1 VTGPRGDLLVEPEE
15 PGKPPTPT
23 HRGGS
28 RLLGNR
34 GFLISTASTIVFF
47 GVLIG
52 VFLLAPGS
60 KAVRETF
67 FNLDAMKASFF
78 GDPSNGVPAV
88 WKAFFVNVAAFSIA
102 EVLILIFALVLALI
116 RLTPGPVMFPLR
128 IVAIA
133 YVDFFRGVPLL
144 LLFFLFDFGFPA
156 LEIRGL
162 SDQSAFVYGL
172 AALVVSYSA
181 YVSEVYRAGIESVH
195 PSQAAAARSLGLS
208 RWKAMRFV
216 VLPQAIRRI
225 IPPLLNDFVSLQK
238 DTALLAVI
246 GVGEAV
252 RAANIYSLT
261 TFNFSSL
268 ILVAFMFVLLTIPLA
283 RFTDHLIDRD
293 RRRRAAMGA
302 V

>member
-1 VTGPRGDLLVEPEE
+1 VTGPRGDLLIEPEGPGE
-15 PGKPPTPT
+15 PPAPT

-47 GVLIG
+47 GLLIAI
-52 VFLLAPGS
+52 FLIAPGS

-67 FNLDAMKASFF
+67 FNLHAMKTSFF
-78 GDPSNGVPAV
+78 GDPSEGIPAV
-88 WKAFFVNVAAFSIA
+88 SKAFFVNIAAFMIA
-102 EVLILIFALVLALI
+102 EVLILIFALILALI
-116 RLTPGPVMFPLR
+116 RQSPGPVMFPIR

-144 LLFFLFDFGFPA
+144 LLFYLFDFGFPA
-156 LEIRGL
+156 LQIKGL
-162 SDQSAFVYGL
+162 SDQSPFAYGL

-181 YVSEVYRAGIESVH
+181 YVSEVYRAGIQSVH
-195 PSQAAAARSLGLS
+195 PSQVAAARSLGLS
-208 RWKAMRFV
+208 RWKALRFV
-216 VLPQAIRRI
+216 VLPQAIRRV

-238 DTALLAVI
+238 DTALLATI

-252 RAANIYSLT
+252 RAANIYSSI
-261 TFNFSSL
+261 TFNFSSFV
-268 ILVAFMFVLLTIPLA
+268 LVAFMFVLLTIPLA

-293 RRRRAAMGA
+293 RRRRAGTGA

>member
-1 VTGPRGDLLVEPEE
+1 VTGPRGDLLIEPEGPGE
-15 PGKPPTPT
+15 PPAPT

-47 GVLIG
+47 GLLIAI
-52 VFLLAPGS
+52 FLLAPGS

-67 FNLDAMKASFF
+67 FNIDAMKTSFF
-78 GDPSNGVPAV
+78 GDPSNGIPAV
-88 WKAFFVNVAAFSIA
+88 WRAFFVNIAAMLIA
-102 EVLILIFALVLALI
+102 EVLILVWALVLALI
-116 RLTPGPVMFPLR
+116 RQSPGPVMFPLR

-144 LLFFLFDFGFPA
+144 LLFFLFGFGLPA
-156 LEIRGL
+156 LQIKGL
-162 SDQSAFVYGL
+162 SDQSPFWYGVL
-172 AALVVSYSA
+172 ALVVSYSA
-181 YVSEVYRAGIESVH
+181 YVSEVYRAGIESIH
-195 PSQAAAARSLGLS
+195 PSQVASARSLGLS
-208 RWKAMRFV
+208 RWRALRFV
-216 VLPQAIRRI
+216 VLPQAVRRI

-238 DTALLAVI
+238 DTALLSVI

-252 RAANIYSLT
+252 RAANIYSSF
-261 TFNFSSL
+261 TFNYSSL
-268 ILVAFMFVLLTIPLA
+268 VLAAILFVLLTIPLA

-293 RRRRAAMGA
+293 RRRRAATGA

>member
-1 VTGPRGDLLVEPEE
+1 VTGPRGDLLVEPEG
-15 PGKPPTPT
+15 PGGPPEPT

-28 RLLGNR
+28 RLLGDR

-47 GVLIG
+47 GLLIALI
-52 VFLLAPGS
+52 LLAPGS

-67 FNLDAMKASFF
+67 FNLDAMKTSFF
-78 GDPSNGVPAV
+78 GDPSEGIPAV
-88 WKAFFVNVAAFSIA
+88 WKAFFVNIAGFTIA

-116 RLTPGPVMFPLR
+116 RQSPGPVMFPFR
-128 IVAIA
+128 ILAIA

-144 LLFFLFDFGFPA
+144 LLFFLFDFGLPA
-156 LEIRGL
+156 LQIKGL
-162 SDQSAFVYGL
+162 SDQSPFVYGV

-195 PSQAAAARSLGLS
+195 PSQVAAARSLGLS
-208 RWKAMRFV
+208 RWKANRFV
-216 VLPQAIRRI
+216 VLPQAIRRV

-238 DTALLAVI
+238 DTALLATI

-252 RAANIYSLT
+252 RAANIYSSV

-268 ILVAFMFVLLTIPLA
+268 VLVAFMFVLLTIPLA

-293 RRRRAAMGA
+293 RRRRAATGT